1 MMITGY
7 MVMYAEKIN
16 RKIEVKPKTAK
27 ENRLNTNTYP
37 WPPVSHQE
45 RVEERELSVLNQLTV
60 GTKTE

>member
-7 MVMYAEKIN
+7 TVMYAEKVK

-37 WPPVSHQE
+37 RPPVSHQE
-45 RVEERELSVLNQLTV
+45 RVEERELFVLS
-60 GTKTE
+60 